1 MTTVTIRYGMTNSI
15 TREFEDN
22 ENLQV
27 NDILN
32 DRGILGALNAPE
44 GCVAVVS
51 GETLNS
57 SDYVDNHAGATITL
71 EKQASSKA

>member
-15 TREFEDN
+15 TREFDE
-22 ENLQV
+22 ESTI
-27 NDILN
+27 NDVLN

-44 GCVAVVS
+44 GCVAVSS
-51 GETLNS
+51 GETCQSGDAL
-57 SDYVDNHAGATITL
+57 AGYTTLTL

>member
-1 MTTVTIRYGMTNSI
+1 MTTVTLRYGMTNSI
-15 TREFEDN
+15 TREFDD
-22 ENLQV
+22 ENLQI

-51 GETLNS
+51 GVTLSS
-57 SDYVDNHAGATITL
+57 SDYVTNHAGATVTL

>member
-15 TREFEDN
+15 TREFD
-22 ENLQV
+22 ENLQIL
-27 NDILN
+27 DLLN

-51 GETLNS
+51 GETLS
-57 SDYVDNHAGATITL
+57 SNTHVADHSGATITL

>member
-15 TREFEDN
+15 TREFEEDSTIGS
-22 ENLQV
+22 
-27 NDILN
+27 ILA

-44 GCVAVVS
+44 GCVAVAS
-51 GETLNS
+51 GENLSND
-57 SDYVDNHAGATITL
+57 DYVHNSAGTTITL